1 VGFKSWV
8 IGYHRQVIG
17 RYLPPHTLPPDGVP
31 NLGDGSSFLILH
43 IPEFLL
49 FFLLLLLS
57 AFFSASES
65 ALFSLTREEVDGLKN
80 KPERLPVNKLIVQL
94 LDDPRSLLVTILCG
108 NLLVNIG
115 YFSLSY
121 GLIGDI
127 VVKSAFGRVLVV
139 GAASVGVVLV
149 LILFAE
155 VIPKSIAVKI
165 PLRVSQLVVLPI
177 YFLKKVLLPVR
188 IPLKFIV
195 GGLTFVFG
203 KRHDKEKQVTL
214 DELKMLVEFSEKQ
227 GMVDKHE
234 RKMLHAVLDF
244 GNIQVKEV
252 MVPRV
257 DVTFC
262 DLADMTR
269 GFLRLSRQTRHKK
282 IPVYEDTVDNI
293 VGVVHAKDVFLNP
306 NGKLRD
312 FVRPIQFVP
321 ELQTIESL
329 LRQFRRQ
336 HTQMAIVVDEYGGTA
351 GLVTLEDILEEIVGE
366 ILDEFDRHEEPIK
379 QIDGNKYFVAGN
391 LNIYDWSEH
400 FGVKLESPECDTV
413 GGFVVSLLGRIP
425 QNGDRVAYEDFVFT
439 VKNVRKRRIT
449 SLQQEHVE
457 VGGRK

>member
-1 VGFKSWV
+1 ME
-8 IGYHRQVIG
+8 
-17 RYLPPHTLPPDGVP
+17 
-31 NLGDGSSFLILH
+31 DGSTFLILH

-49 FFLLLLLS
+49 LFFLLFLS

-65 ALFSLTREEVDGLKN
+65 ALFSLTREEIDGLKN
-80 KPERLPVNKLIVQL
+80 KPERLPVNKLIAQL

-108 NLLVNIG
+108 NLFANIG

-121 GLIGDI
+121 GLIGDV
-127 VVKSAFGRVLVV
+127 VVKSAFGGVLVI

-149 LILFAE
+149 LILLGE
-155 VIPKSIAVKI
+155 VIPKSLAVKI
-165 PLRVSQLVVLPI
+165 PLRISQLVALPI

-195 GGLTFVFG
+195 GGLVFVFG
-203 KRHDKEKQVTL
+203 KKPDKEKHVTL
-214 DELKMLVEFSEKQ
+214 DELKMLVEFSEKH

-234 RKMLHAVLDF
+234 RKMIHAVLDF
-244 GNIQVKEV
+244 GDIQVKEV
-252 MVPRV
+252 MVHRV
-257 DVTFC
+257 DVIFC
-262 DLADMTR
+262 DLAETVQD
-269 GFLRLSRQTRHKK
+269 FLSLSRRTKHKK
-282 IPVYEDTVDNI
+282 IPVYEGTVDNI
-293 VGVVHAKDVFLNP
+293 VGVINAKDVFLNP
-306 NGKLRD
+306 NGNLRN

-321 ELQTIESL
+321 ESQPIESL

-336 HTQMAIVVDEYGGTA
+336 HTQMAIAVDEYGGTA

-379 QIDGNKYFVAGN
+379 QLDGNKCFVAGN

-425 QNGDRVAYEDFVFT
+425 QNGDSVAYEDFVFT

-449 SLQQEHVE
+449 SLLQEHVE
-457 VGGRK
+457 VGTQEPETSGS